1 MSSVILQ
8 ELNFIRVYIYPNIQD
23 ENLNTNFCFSNKNY
37 QILTLVDWF
46 NPFPLGKGE
55 ITYEE
60 WENKYKKECEIF
72 ISKKKYAKPNVRLLC
87 ITDFNSSFIIE
98 NKI

>member
-23 ENLNTNFCFSNKNY
+23 ENLNTNFCFSNENY

-46 NPFPLGKGE
+46 NPIP
-55 ITYEE
+55 
-60 WENKYKKECEIF
+60 
-72 ISKKKYAKPNVRLLC
+72 
-87 ITDFNSSFIIE
+87 
-98 NKI
+98 